1 MSTTT
6 PTIGTITIEMDNPSV
21 FRTVKT
27 LLRQMKG
34 ITSVKVTQK
43 PQAKMPEEE
52 FYAMIDRSAST
63 ERHDGKNRQRQGE
76 TIDDYVDRLLQSQY
90 VQP

>member
-1 MSTTT
+1 MNTTT

-34 ITSVKVTQK
+34 ISSVKVTQK
-43 PQAKMPEEE
+43 PRAKMTEEE
-52 FYAMIDRSAST
+52 FYSMIDRSAAT
-63 ERHDGKNRQRQGE
+63 ERKDGRNRQHPGE
-76 TIDDYVDRLLQSQY
+76 SVSDYVNRLLQTQ
-90 VQP
+90 Q